1 MLLQLALPSRTCI
14 YNLSPRRIFAMTAA
28 ELSTITNGTA
38 VPLTLDAKP
47 LQLSDEEVINQKYRP
62 FLLSEGK
69 KEKDWVS
76 NLELDAV
83 TKFVE
88 GHSRL
93 PGYTPL
99 KFLVL
104 YGSLREW

>member
-1 MLLQLALPSRTCI
+1 
-14 YNLSPRRIFAMTAA
+14 MTAA
-28 ELSTITNGTA
+28 ELSTITNETA

-62 FLLSEGK
+62 FLLPSGK

-76 NLELDAV
+76 DLELDAV

-88 GHSRL
+88 EHSRL